1 MAEEEARPN
10 PIREKS
16 YAFALTIVKA
26 VRELQRGEKEY
37 VLSKQLLR
45 CGTSIGANVVEVGA
59 AQSRADFIA
68 KMSIAS
74 REARE
79 TLYWLRLMQD
89 SQLLDTAT
97 SGPLI
102 EQADEL
108 VRLLTSIVKTT
119 RETNGS

>member
-45 CGTSIGANVVEVGA
+45 CGTSIGANVVEAGA